1 MFVLYTIEHDLY
13 EVGMAY
19 QLFNV
24 LGVLERIIHKAS
36 FRRRPAVSCAESDA
50 NELKQRIDI
59 IS

>member
-1 MFVLYTIEHDLY
+1 MY